1 MLVSQMKE
9 LWIKLSGH
17 QDLIE
22 KFKNAVNDSD
32 YDIIFK
38 EAGCSFRVSNIKDA
52 IGRSGRDFDFTCN
65 IMNSDIIKDMSRGD
79 SLSDEDLDM
88 VSGGMG
94 FDYIKNDIFNML
106 SRFTKTI

>member
-1 MLVSQMKE
+1 
-9 LWIKLSGH
+9 
-17 QDLIE
+17 
-22 KFKNAVNDSD
+22 
-32 YDIIFK
+32 
-38 EAGCSFRVSNIKDA
+38 
-52 IGRSGRDFDFTCN
+52 
-65 IMNSDIIKDMSRGD
+65 MNSDIIKDMSRGD